1 MSGNAASKQVSDQK
15 EFDSRT
21 FRAVLGC
28 FATGITIITTVD
40 KAGTPVGFTAN
51 SFTSLS
57 LDPPLVLF
65 CLDRKI
71 ASFDAFH
78 SNRHF
83 AINVLRHDQED
94 LSRRFAT
101 SQTDKFNGLEFETW
115 ATGCPILKGC
125 LAAFECDI
133 QQVIEAGD
141 HVIIIGEVNKIRHD
155 ADGGRPLLYY
165 RGKYSQ
171 IAAQ

>member
-1 MSGNAASKQVSDQK
+1 MSLGVTTNDK
-15 EFDSRT
+15 EFDAAG
-21 FRAVLGC
+21 FRKVLGC
-28 FATGITIITTVD
+28 FATGITIITTIAKD
-40 KAGTPVGFTAN
+40 GKPVGLTAN

-65 CLDRKI
+65 CLDRKV
-71 ASFDAFH
+71 ASFESFH

-83 AINVLRHDQED
+83 AVNVLRHDQEQ

-101 SQTDKFNGLEFETW
+101 SSIDKFKDLAFDTW

-141 HVIIIGEVNKIRHD
+141 HVIIIGEVSKIEHD
-155 ADGGRPLLYY
+155 ASGGRPLLYY
-165 RGKYSQ
+165 RGKYGQ
-171 IAAQ
+171 IAAE

>member
-1 MSGNAASKQVSDQK
+1 VTNTK
-15 EFDSRT
+15 EFDSAA
-21 FRAVLGC
+21 FRKVMGC
-28 FATGITIITTVD
+28 FATGITVITTLGKD
-40 KAGTPVGFTAN
+40 GKPVGLTAN

-71 ASFDAFH
+71 ASFESFH
-78 SNRHF
+78 ANRHF
-83 AINVLRHDQED
+83 AVNVLRHDQEE

-101 SQTDKFNGLEFETW
+101 SSIDKFQGIPYETW

-141 HVIIIGEVNKIRHD
+141 HVIIIGEVNKIRSD

-165 RGKYSQ
+165 RGKYGQ
-171 IAAQ
+171 IAAE

>member
-1 MSGNAASKQVSDQK
+1 MSNDVTTETK
-15 EFDSRT
+15 EFDSSA
-21 FRAVLGC
+21 FRKVLGC
-28 FATGITIITTVD
+28 FATGITIITTISKD
-40 KAGTPVGFTAN
+40 GKPVGLTAN

-71 ASFDAFH
+71 NSFEAFH

-83 AINVLRHDQED
+83 AINVLRHDQEQ

-101 SQTDKFNGLEFETW
+101 SAIDKFQGLEFETW
-115 ATGCPILKGC
+115 NTGCPILKGC

-141 HVIIIGEVNKIRHD
+141 HVIIIGEVNKIHHD

-165 RGKYSQ
+165 RGKYGQ
-171 IAAQ
+171 IVAE

>member
-1 MSGNAASKQVSDQK
+1 MTSTDATINK
-15 EFDSRT
+15 EFDASA
-21 FRAVLGC
+21 FRKVLGC
-28 FATGITIITTVD
+28 FATGITIITTVGRD
-40 KAGTPVGFTAN
+40 GRPAGLTAN

-57 LDPPLVLF
+57 LDQPLVLF
-65 CLDRKI
+65 CLDRKV
-71 ASFDAFH
+71 ASFESFH

-83 AINVLRHDQED
+83 AVNVLRHDQEQ

-101 SQTDKFNGLEFETW
+101 SSVDKFKELEFDTW
-115 ATGCPILKGC
+115 STGCPILKGC

-155 ADGGRPLLYY
+155 ADSGRPLLYY
-165 RGKYSQ
+165 RGKYGQ
-171 IAAQ
+171 IAAE

>member
-1 MSGNAASKQVSDQK
+1 LDVTTNDR
-15 EFDSRT
+15 EFDAAA
-21 FRAVLGC
+21 FRKVLGC
-28 FATGITIITTVD
+28 FATGITIITTISRD
-40 KAGTPVGFTAN
+40 GKPVGLTAN

-65 CLDRKI
+65 CLDRKV
-71 ASFDAFH
+71 ASFESFH

-83 AINVLRHDQED
+83 AVNVLRHDQEQ

-101 SQTDKFNGLEFETW
+101 SSIDKFKDLAFQTW
-115 ATGCPILKGC
+115 RTGCPILQGC

-141 HVIIIGEVNKIRHD
+141 HVIIIGEVNKIEHD

-165 RGKYSQ
+165 RGKYGQ
-171 IAAQ
+171 IAAE